1 MADSTKLTKKTVQQL
16 YADTVVSLR
25 KVGQQVLPRLG
36 YIYILLLVCS
46 LAYVVSTV
54 NQTFDSADALSSSDT
69 APLPGAD
76 ITTTN
81 FTMSFDTA
89 TIAKVKA
96 LNGNT
101 TNMNVSL
108 PSGRI
113 NPFAE

>member
-46 LAYVVSTV
+46 LAYVV
-54 NQTFDSADALSSSDT
+54 
-69 APLPGAD
+69 PGAD